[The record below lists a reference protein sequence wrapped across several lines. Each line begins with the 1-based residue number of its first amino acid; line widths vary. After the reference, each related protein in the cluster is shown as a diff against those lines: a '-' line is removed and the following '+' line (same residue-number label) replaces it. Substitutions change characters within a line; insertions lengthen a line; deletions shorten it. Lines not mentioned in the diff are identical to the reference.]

1 MAKEYPIRVDLEG
14 ERVVVVGG
22 GAVAERRVERLVD
35 AGADVRVVAPEV
47 TDRLEAQTQS
57 GRIDWEDRP
66 YREGDLRGARLVFA
80 ATDDPSVQSNVV
92 AEATRREIPVDAV
105 GRDAEGDVSVPAVAE
120 LGPIRLSVDTGG
132 GSPAL
137 AGALRRHLESELDPG
152 WARGADLLAEMRP
165 VAVDAFAPDE
175 RRELFRALVDELPDA
190 LSGEATGAAADAE
203 SVRDE
208 ARIREWIERAAGRAG
223 IGEAVEPILAAVGVE
238 SE

>member
-1 MAKEYPIRVDLEG
+1 MTKEYPIRVDLEG
-14 ERVVVVGG
+14 KRVVVVGG
-22 GAVAERRVERLVD
+22 GSVAERRVERLVD

-57 GRIDWEDRP
+57 GRIDWEDRR

-80 ATDDPSVQSNVV
+80 ATDEPSVQANVV
-92 AEATRREIPVDAV
+92 AEATRRDIPVDAV

-120 LGPIRLSVDTGG
+120 FGRIRLSIDTGG
-132 GSPAL
+132 ASPAL

-165 VAVDAFAPDE
+165 VAVEEFEPDE
-175 RRELFRALVDELPDA
+175 RRELFRELVADLPGA
-190 LSGEATGAAADAE
+190 LSGRATGAPADGE
-203 SVRDE
+203 RVRDE
-208 ARIREWIERAAGRAG
+208 ARIREWIERAGERAG
-223 IGEAVEPILAAVGVE
+223 VGEAIGPVLAAVGVE